1 MKISR
6 FATSFLFFLK
16 HQLHLLFVRCNIFGS
31 AELDLDVLF
40 VKSIS
45 PERRDMPKPKKSIS
59 PHALII
65 KWRTFEI
72 GASGVGVFALV
83 ALGAEAIIARY
94 LGLW

>member
-1 MKISR
+1 
-6 FATSFLFFLK
+6 
-16 HQLHLLFVRCNIFGS
+16 
-31 AELDLDVLF
+31 
-40 VKSIS
+40 
-45 PERRDMPKPKKSIS
+45 MPKPKKSIS